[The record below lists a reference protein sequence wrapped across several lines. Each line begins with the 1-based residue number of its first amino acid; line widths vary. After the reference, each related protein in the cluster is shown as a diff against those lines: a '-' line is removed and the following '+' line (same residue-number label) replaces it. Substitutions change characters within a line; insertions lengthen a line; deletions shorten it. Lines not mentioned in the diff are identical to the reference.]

1 MQITPEYLL
10 HSSEESAGNDSQV
23 GDLQLPLVSLRNGGY
38 VDVGGHSHVWNPL
51 ISEDLVY
58 FLIPCQHTVCHV
70 IQLWHG
76 RCIPELW
83 RGHSC
88 HREHTA
94 DSLTHFLFTSWSG
107 KLVHTKSLCLTKAL
121 FSSRWSQCF
130 PGCSVRSSAVSIP
143 WKTDWRSLLSGS
155 WLRKARYLRQQEV
168 ILLISP
174 PSVAS
179 PYSCSGEN
187 VIP

>member
-1 MQITPEYLL
+1 MDGADG
-10 HSSEESAGNDSQV
+10 SV
-23 GDLQLPLVSLRNGGY
+23 GSL
-38 VDVGGHSHVWNPL
+38 SHVWNPL

-76 RCIPELW
+76 WCIAELW
-83 RGHSC
+83 RSHSC
-88 HREHTA
+88 HSERDA
-94 DSLTHFLFTSWSG
+94 DSLTHFLFTNWSG
-107 KLVHTKSLCLTKAL
+107 KLDRTKNLCLTEAL

-143 WKTDWRSLLSGS
+143 CETDWRSLWFGS
-155 WLRKARYLRQQEV
+155 WLRKARYLRQQAV

-174 PSVAS
+174 PSVAG
-179 PYSCSGEN
+179 PCSCMPSLNTQVESKSEQYWRM
-187 VIP
+187 